1 MTTSCRRRDRA
12 IPWFVRVLFAVVV
25 AGSSAWDAV
34 AQHATATVRFEG
46 RTLFRVWS
54 NTATAVQ
61 DRAERIERRLELL
74 VEQGGRSDAA
84 VVRVRADERLIY
96 VGPVLVATVTPLDA
110 QESLTNVDVLAGQ
123 WSRAIDGAL
132 DRSRSRRL
140 SWGRFTAAVV
150 SSVRTAFG
158 RVAESAL
165 TIVPRLLASLLV
177 VVMFWV
183 VAAGARMALG
193 AILRP
198 VPDRTSASFIR
209 QLVYYAI
216 WIVGLVVAVHAIGVE
231 PASVIA
237 GLGITSLALG
247 FALKDILSNLV
258 SGMLMLALR
267 PFEIGDQ
274 IVVGDTEGAVERI
287 RLRATHIRTYDGRLV
302 HVPNAEL
309 FTSRVTNNT
318 ASPQRR
324 TTVELPLAYATDV
337 LRALKVARRATEAT
351 EGVLDAQPVTAR
363 IRALAEADML
373 LEVQFWTDSRR
384 SDVVTTAAAVRAAI
398 VIAFQRHGLPL
409 PDAAR
414 RIVTIEANDKS
425 AEGRAPASE
434 P

>member
-1 MTTSCRRRDRA
+1 MTTRCHPQKRA
-12 IPWFVRVLFAVVV
+12 ISCIQWALVAFVL
-25 AGSSAWDAV
+25 AGPFTRSAL

-46 RTLFRVWS
+46 QTLFRVWS
-54 NTATAVQ
+54 ATADAAD

-74 VEQGGRSDAA
+74 VQQAGRSGRA
-84 VVRVRADERLIY
+84 VVRASGAERMIH

-110 QESLTNVDVLAGQ
+110 EESLTSIDVLAGQ

-132 DRSRSRRL
+132 ERSASRQL

-150 SSVRTAFG
+150 GSVRTAFG

-165 TIVPRLLASLLV
+165 AIVPRLLASLLV
-177 VVMFWV
+177 VLMFWML
-183 VAAGARMALG
+183 AAGARTALG

-198 VPDRTSASFIR
+198 LRNRTSASFLS
-209 QLVYYAI
+209 QVVYYSI
-216 WIVGLVVAVHAIGVE
+216 WIIGLVVAVHAVGIE

-302 HVPNAEL
+302 QVPNAEL

-324 TTVELPLAYATDV
+324 TAVELPLAYTTDV
-337 LRALKVARRATEAT
+337 VRALRVARHAAEAA

-363 IRALAEADML
+363 VRALGEDIL

-384 SDVVTTAAAVRAAI
+384 SDVVTSAAAVRAAI
-398 VIAFQRHGLPL
+398 VIAFQREGLPL

-414 RIVTIEANDKS
+414 RIVTIEASDKS
-425 AEGRAPASE
+425 HECRATAPTA
-434 P
+434 